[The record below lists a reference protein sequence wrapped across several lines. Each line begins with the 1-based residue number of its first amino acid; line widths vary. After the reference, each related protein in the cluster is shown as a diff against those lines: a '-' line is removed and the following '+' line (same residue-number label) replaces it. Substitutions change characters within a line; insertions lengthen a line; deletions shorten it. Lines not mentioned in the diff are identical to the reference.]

1 MAVFT
6 RGVRLLEQDMPNWSN
21 YKVKQ
26 GQVIMVMGTPSGK
39 EIKAPEVATK
49 ARAPRAPRRRS
60 SAVPGPAIRCLCV
73 TVPPPRHPARACSDK
88 QGPVCAAA
96 SQFVED
102 MDGVGDH
109 RNPRWSDGQMVQEEA
124 PDAVLEQPRRQ

>member
-1 MAVFT
+1 MSAVAAVFT

-73 TVPPPRHPARACSDK
+73 TVPPPRRPRAR
-88 QGPVCAAA
+88 
-96 SQFVED
+96 
-102 MDGVGDH
+102 
-109 RNPRWSDGQMVQEEA
+109 
-124 PDAVLEQPRRQ
+124 VL